1 MNVIA
6 ILDVGKTNKKILLF
20 DEQYRVVWER
30 SMAFDS
36 ATDEDGE
43 SCEDLGRLTSWVRE
57 SLTTAAALPD
67 FRIRAVNFSAYGAS
81 FVHLG
86 EDGQPAAPLY
96 NYLKAYPEAL
106 RKKFYKSY
114 GGEVTFSM
122 LTASPVLGSLNS
134 GMQLYRIKHQLPEL
148 YARIRCSLHLPQYLS
163 YLLTGKAF
171 SDITSIGCHTNLWN
185 FAQQHYHEW
194 VYREGIIDKLAP
206 IVSSTSVQPMAAGRA
221 IEIAGGGA
229 RSIASGRAAEIIVG
243 VGLHD
248 SSASIIPYLESFR
261 EPFVLIST
269 GTWCITMNPFNDEPL
284 TVAELHQD
292 CLCYMSYL
300 GRPVKAA
307 RLFAGHDHEQ
317 QVKRLAD
324 HFHVAPGLAA
334 TVAFDPA
341 CVADLREKEEQAA
354 APRTAEAAGGPKV
367 RRAATAGGKARAAN
381 RAGKPAP
388 PLKASVF
395 GKRELAAFDSFEQAY
410 HRLMKD
416 IMEQQVVSTRL
427 VLHDTDVRRIFVD
440 GGFGRNQV
448 YMHLLA
454 TAFPDMEVFAASIP
468 QATAMGAALAI
479 HSHWNKRILP
489 GDIIE
494 LKYYK

>member
-6 ILDVGKTNKKILLF
+6 ILDVGKTNKKLLLF
-20 DEQYRVVWER
+20 DEQYRIVWER
-30 SMAFDS
+30 SVAFDN

-43 SCEDLGRLTSWVRE
+43 PCEDLGQLTSWVGE
-57 SLTTAAALPD
+57 SLAMAAALAD
-67 FRIRAVNFSAYGAS
+67 IRIRAVNFSAYGAS
-81 FVHLG
+81 LVHLG
-86 EDGQPAAPLY
+86 VDGQPVAPLY
-96 NYLKAYPEAL
+96 NYLKAYPETL

-148 YARIRCSLHLPQYLS
+148 YASIHCSLHLPQYLS

-171 SDITSIGCHTNLWN
+171 SEVTSIGCHTNLWN

-206 IVSSTSVQPMAAGRA
+206 IVPSTSVQPLGVGRA
-221 IEIAGGGA
+221 TAITGGGA
-229 RSIASGRAAEIIVG
+229 RSIASGRAAEIVAG

-284 TVAELHQD
+284 TVAELQQD

-324 HFHVAPGLAA
+324 YFHVSPAIAA

-341 CVADLREKEEQAA
+341 CVDILRAGEGQAVA
-354 APRTAEAAGGPKV
+354 S
-367 RRAATAGGKARAAN
+367 GKARPAS
-381 RAGKPAP
+381 RTGKVAHA
-388 PLKASVF
+388 LKASVF
-395 GKRELAAFDSFEQAY
+395 GKRELAAFDNFGQAY
-410 HRLMKD
+410 HRLMMD
-416 IMEQQVVSTRL
+416 IMEQQVASTRL

-454 TAFPDMEVFAASIP
+454 AAFPGMEVFAASIP